1 LSRLDDLLPDQRAA
15 LSLLLAQRKRYADVA
30 ALLQISERAV
40 YDRAHAALAVLA
52 PRQARELAADRR
64 EQIGDYLLGQDADP
78 VDQLRA
84 RSFLDSSAPGRAWA
98 RAVADELAPLSADLP
113 PVGGGDDP
121 SPNGADPLGAVSH
134 PEQPQRALS
143 ASALPVSR
151 KGGAVL
157 LGAIAAIIAGVIL
170 AVVLSGG
177 GSHRSKASS
186 AGSSRAGSTATSST
200 GTAGA
205 SKATETK
212 RIALTATDPKSKA
225 FGVAAVLAEGRTY
238 AFYLAAEHLQPSHG
252 FFYAVWLYNS
262 PTSHEALSRSPAV
275 GSDGRLQ
282 GGALLPADAG
292 RYHQLILTKEATER
306 PSNPGQIVLRG
317 SFALR

>member
-1 LSRLDDLLPDQRAA
+1 MSRLDDLLPDQRAA
-15 LSLLLAQRKRYADVA
+15 LSLLLRQRKHYADVA

-40 YDRAHAALAVLA
+40 HDRAHAALAVLA
-52 PRQARELAADRR
+52 PRQARELPADRR
-64 EQIGDYLLGQDADP
+64 EQIGDYLLGQGSDP
-78 VDQLRA
+78 VEQLRA
-84 RSFLDSSAPGRAWA
+84 RSFLGSSAPGRAWA

-113 PVGGGDDP
+113 AVPGEDQP
-121 SPNGADPLGAVSH
+121 SPNGADPLGSSTSPAPAPVA
-134 PEQPQRALS
+134 RS

-151 KGGAVL
+151 RGGAVL
-157 LGAIAAIIAGVIL
+157 LGLIAAIVAGVIV

-177 GSHRSKASS
+177 GSHRSTASS
-186 AGSSRAGSTATSST
+186 AASKRGGSTATSS
-200 GTAGA
+200 GGA
-205 SKATETK
+205 SGSPKATETK
-212 RIALTATDPKSKA
+212 RIALTATDPSSKA
-225 FGVAAVLAEGRTY
+225 FGAAAVLAEGHTY

-262 PTSHEALSRSPAV
+262 PTSHEALSKSPPV

-292 RYHQLILTKEATER
+292 SYHQLILTKESSER
-306 PSNPGQIVLRG
+306 PTAPGPIVLRG